1 MDSDSTFSTSSVEA
15 GRADRREFLKRL
27 AVLAGSS
34 ALIAELP
41 WWTPLRAAPVGE
53 SPSDRVRLGLIGV
66 GTRGNL
72 HIAHLLRTPG
82 VEIAALCD
90 DYEPHLQAGLARV
103 KGAKGFAD
111 YRQMLDMPGLDG
123 S

>member
-1 MDSDSTFSTSSVEA
+1 MQ
-15 GRADRREFLKRL
+15 
-27 AVLAGSS
+27 VLARKMDKL
-34 ALIAELP
+34 AIIERHDYIA
-41 WWTPLRAAPVGE
+41 TPR
-53 SPSDRVRLGLIGV
+53 DRQWGLHVVGV

-72 HIAHLLRTPG
+72 LIAHLLRTPG

-123 S
+123 VVIATPLYLHARMCLDAFSAG